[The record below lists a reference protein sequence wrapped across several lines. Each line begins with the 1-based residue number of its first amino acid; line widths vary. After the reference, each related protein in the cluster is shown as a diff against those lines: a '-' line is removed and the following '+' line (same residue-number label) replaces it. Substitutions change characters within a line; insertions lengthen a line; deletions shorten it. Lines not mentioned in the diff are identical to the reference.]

1 MVAPYRAPR
10 TAICEP
16 FLVNPNRDVRVPWWP
31 PDLTRSECGRARDD
45 EAQALPADGA
55 RAHHLPSQVTSTR
68 MSPCADF
75 RGRFFELILSVI
87 VLVSRRQPAVEEA
100 VARVFSRVAVLERE
114 RCFFI
119 SYAEASQSKRFI
131 FNRIYRCSVPC
142 GTTQKIAVLAGG
154 TRRNHPS

>member
-100 VARVFSRVAVLERE
+100 VTRVFSRVAVLVRE
-114 RCFFI
+114 RCFLI
-119 SYAEASQSKRFI
+119 SYAEVMSKRFH
-131 FNRIYRCSVPC
+131 FQAHLSTFSSVQNCKKDC
-142 GTTQKIAVLAGG
+142 GDKDG
-154 TRRNHPS
+154 